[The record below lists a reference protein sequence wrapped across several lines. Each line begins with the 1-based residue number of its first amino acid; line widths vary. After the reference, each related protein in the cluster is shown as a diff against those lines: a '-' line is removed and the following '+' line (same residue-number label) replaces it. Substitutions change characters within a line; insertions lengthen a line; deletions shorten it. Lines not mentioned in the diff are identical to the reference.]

1 MEQKVHE
8 LDARLRQMK
17 EERDQVIAEND
28 ELQEQLDM
36 TNTSASVGMQRIN
49 EVKNEVTKIAEEVNR
64 IDYTVTTQ
72 EHELKTLSDNM
83 CDLNSLK
90 ESVKEHSEEI
100 IIIKED
106 YTRMKTHLNVSA
118 KLELQAQERVYES
131 RLHHLESCLEEMRQR
146 EGHIM
151 HLAEETA
158 LLKDQVDAL
167 RELSVQV
174 LKEEDRNYRSSFPPS
189 AVVLDSPVRSQFQ
202 SINSVNISFPKSE
215 DPNNLERE
223 ILAGNAIAMQMQQEA
238 EKAAAE
244 TEVRMETEVIQQQ
257 PTPSNVDITDNTT
270 TEEDVKNFKLQ
281 NDENTPKEKDDSEEN
296 TAVKEKPVDVQSTT
310 SADKTEESHLMHISS
325 SSPRSGVK
333 LSGTLKLMKPFTVQ
347 KTSSH
352 KKLMDEFEDDYDFNS
367 SNCFPRVLAAI
378 WSTIFD

>member
-36 TNTSASVGMQRIN
+36 TNTSASVGMQKIN

-106 YTRMKTHLNVSA
+106 YTRMKSHLNVSA

-174 LKEEDRNYRSSFPPS
+174 LKEDSSNYRSSFPPS
-189 AVVLDSPVRSQFQ
+189 GEVLESPVRSQFQ

-257 PTPSNVDITDNTT
+257 PTPDITDNTT

-281 NDENTPKEKDDSEEN
+281 NDEDTSKNSPINMIHTQPSFSVINADYEYVVGNSKKKMI
-296 TAVKEKPVDVQSTT
+296 VKKILLSRKNQ
-310 SADKTEESHLMHISS
+310 LMFKAQLVPI
-325 SSPRSGVK
+325 K
-333 LSGTLKLMKPFTVQ
+333 LKNL
-347 KTSSH
+347 
-352 KKLMDEFEDDYDFNS
+352 
-367 SNCFPRVLAAI
+367 I
-378 WSTIFD
+378 

>member
-146 EGHIM
+146 EGRIM

-158 LLKDQVDAL
+158 ILKDQVDAL

-174 LKEEDRNYRSSFPPS
+174 LNEDSSNYRSSFPPS
-189 AVVLDSPVRSQFQ
+189 AVVLDSPVRSL
-202 SINSVNISFPKSE
+202 SNININMNSFKSE
-215 DPNNLERE
+215 DNNLERE

-238 EKAAAE
+238 EAEKAAAE
-244 TEVRMETEVIQQQ
+244 TDVRMETEVIQQQ
-257 PTPSNVDITDNTT
+257 PTPSNVEITDNTT

-281 NDENTPKEKDDSEEN
+281 NQEEKDDSEET
-296 TAVKEKPVDVQSTT
+296 TAVKEKPIDVQSTT

>member
-174 LKEEDRNYRSSFPPS
+174 
-189 AVVLDSPVRSQFQ
+189 RSQFQ

-281 NDENTPKEKDDSEEN
+281 NLEDTPKEKDDSEEN

>member
-174 LKEEDRNYRSSFPPS
+174 LKEDSSNYRSSFPPS
-189 AVVLDSPVRSQFQ
+189 AVVLDSPVRSL
-202 SINSVNISFPKSE
+202 SNININMNSFKSE
-215 DPNNLERE
+215 DNNLERE

-257 PTPSNVDITDNTT
+257 PTPSNDDIIDNTT

-281 NDENTPKEKDDSEEN
+281 NDENTSKEKDDSEEN

>member
-1 MEQKVHE
+1 MDLMEQKVHE

-36 TNTSASVGMQRIN
+36 TNTTASVGMQRIN
-49 EVKNEVTKIAEEVNR
+49 EVKNEVTKLSEEVNR
-64 IDYTVTTQ
+64 IDYTLTSQ
-72 EHELKTLSDNM
+72 EHELKTLSDHM

-158 LLKDQVDAL
+158 VLKDQVDAL
-167 RELSVQV
+167 RELSVLV
-174 LKEEDRNYRSSFPPS
+174 LKEDSGSSNYRSSFPPS
-189 AVVLDSPVRSQFQ
+189 AVVLDSPVRSH
-202 SINSVNISFPKSE
+202 SNISFKSE
-215 DPNNLERE
+215 DNNLEKE
-223 ILAGNAIAMQMQQEA
+223 ILAGNAIAMQIQQEA
-238 EKAAAE
+238 ETAAAAVAVEKE
-244 TEVRMETEVIQQQ
+244 TEVKQQQ
-257 PTPSNVDITDNTT
+257 PNITKDVTDDT
-270 TEEDVKNFKLQ
+270 ATEED
-281 NDENTPKEKDDSEEN
+281 TTKEKDDIEEN
-296 TAVKEKPVDVQSTT
+296 PAKKNPAKEKPVDVQSTT

-325 SSPRSGVK
+325 SSPKSGVT
-333 LSGTLKLMKPFTVQ
+333 LSGTLKLMKPFEVQ
-347 KTSSH
+347 KFSSH
-352 KKLMDEFEDDYDFNS
+352 KKLIDEDEDDSDWGG
-367 SNCFPRVLAAI
+367 CFPRVMAAI
-378 WSTIFD
+378 WTTIFD

>member
-174 LKEEDRNYRSSFPPS
+174 LKEDSSNYRSSFPPS
-189 AVVLDSPVRSQFQ
+189 AVVLDSPVRSL
-202 SINSVNISFPKSE
+202 SNININMNSFKSE
-215 DPNNLERE
+215 DNNLERE

-281 NDENTPKEKDDSEEN
+281 NLEDTPKEKDDSEEN

>member
-49 EVKNEVTKIAEEVNR
+49 EVKNEVTKMAEEVNR

-106 YTRMKTHLNVSA
+106 YTRMKSHLNVSA

-174 LKEEDRNYRSSFPPS
+174 LKEDASNYRSSFPPS
-189 AVVLDSPVRSQFQ
+189 ALVLDSPVRSL
-202 SINSVNISFPKSE
+202 SNINMNSFKSE
-215 DPNNLERE
+215 DNNLERE

-257 PTPSNVDITDNTT
+257 PTPSNDDITENTT
-270 TEEDVKNFKLQ
+270 TEEDLKNFKLQ
-281 NDENTPKEKDDSEEN
+281 NDEDTSKEKYDLEKN
-296 TAVKEKPVDVQSTT
+296 TAAKEKPVDVQSTT

-352 KKLMDEFEDDYDFNS
+352 KKLIDEFEDDYDFNS

>member
-1 MEQKVHE
+1 METSDSMDLMEQKVHE

-36 TNTSASVGMQRIN
+36 TNTSASIGIQRIN
-49 EVKNEVTKIAEEVNR
+49 EVKNEVTKLAEEVNR

-72 EHELKTLSDNM
+72 EHELKTLSDHM

-90 ESVKEHSEEI
+90 ESVKEHTEEI

-158 LLKDQVDAL
+158 VLKDQVDAL
-167 RELSVQV
+167 RELSVMV
-174 LKEEDRNYRSSFPPS
+174 LKDDSGATNYRSSFPPS
-189 AVVLDSPVRSQFQ
+189 AVILDSPVRSH
-202 SINSVNISFPKSE
+202 SNISFKSE
-215 DPNNLERE
+215 DNNLEKE
-223 ILAGNAIAMQMQQEA
+223 ILAGNAIAMQMQQE
-238 EKAAAE
+238 E
-244 TEVRMETEVIQQQ
+244 TGSSAPEVLPMETEVIQQSSTGSR
-257 PTPSNVDITDNTT
+257 PDN
-270 TEEDVKNFKLQ
+270 
-281 NDENTPKEKDDSEEN
+281 
-296 TAVKEKPVDVQSTT
+296 
-310 SADKTEESHLMHISS
+310 
-325 SSPRSGVK
+325 
-333 LSGTLKLMKPFTVQ
+333 
-347 KTSSH
+347 
-352 KKLMDEFEDDYDFNS
+352 
-367 SNCFPRVLAAI
+367 
-378 WSTIFD
+378 

>member
-1 MEQKVHE
+1 M
-8 LDARLRQMK
+8 
-17 EERDQVIAEND
+17 
-28 ELQEQLDM
+28 
-36 TNTSASVGMQRIN
+36 G
-49 EVKNEVTKIAEEVNR
+49 
-64 IDYTVTTQ
+64 
-72 EHELKTLSDNM
+72 
-83 CDLNSLK
+83 
-90 ESVKEHSEEI
+90 
-100 IIIKED
+100 
-106 YTRMKTHLNVSA
+106 NVSA

-174 LKEEDRNYRSSFPPS
+174 LKEDSSNYRSSFPPS
-189 AVVLDSPVRSQFQ
+189 GEILDSPVRSQFQ

-244 TEVRMETEVIQQQ
+244 TETEVIQQQ
-257 PTPSNVDITDNTT
+257 PIPSNDN
-270 TEEDVKNFKLQ
+270 
-281 NDENTPKEKDDSEEN
+281 SEEN

-352 KKLMDEFEDDYDFNS
+352 KKLIDEFEDDYDFNS

>member
-174 LKEEDRNYRSSFPPS
+174 LKEDSSNYRSSFPPS
-189 AVVLDSPVRSQFQ
+189 AVVLDSPVRSL
-202 SINSVNISFPKSE
+202 SNININMNSFKSE
-215 DPNNLERE
+215 DNNLERE

-257 PTPSNVDITDNTT
+257 PTPSNVEITDNTT

-281 NDENTPKEKDDSEEN
+281 NQEEKDDSEET

>member
-174 LKEEDRNYRSSFPPS
+174 LKEDSSNYRSSFPPF
-189 AVVLDSPVRSQFQ
+189 AVVLDSPVRSL
-202 SINSVNISFPKSE
+202 SNININMNSFKSE
-215 DPNNLERE
+215 DNNLERE

-257 PTPSNVDITDNTT
+257 PTPSNVEITDNTT

-281 NDENTPKEKDDSEEN
+281 NQEEKDDSEET

>member
-1 MEQKVHE
+1 METSDSMDLMEQKVHE

-49 EVKNEVTKIAEEVNR
+49 EVKNEVTKLAEEVNR

-72 EHELKTLSDNM
+72 EHELKTLSDHM

-90 ESVKEHSEEI
+90 ESVKEHTEEI

-131 RLHHLESCLEEMRQR
+131 SLHHLESCLEEMRQR

-158 LLKDQVDAL
+158 VLKDQVDAL
-167 RELSVQV
+167 RELSVMV
-174 LKEEDRNYRSSFPPS
+174 LKDDSGATNYRSSFPPS
-189 AVVLDSPVRSQFQ
+189 AVILDSPVRSH
-202 SINSVNISFPKSE
+202 SNISFKSE
-215 DPNNLERE
+215 DNNLEKE
-223 ILAGNAIAMQMQQEA
+223 ILAGNAIAMQMQQE
-238 EKAAAE
+238 
-244 TEVRMETEVIQQQ
+244 TTPEVLPMETEVIQQQ
-257 PTPSNVDITDNTT
+257 PDNDTTVNTAETTKEKEDLEDNT
-270 TEEDVKNFKLQ
+270 
-281 NDENTPKEKDDSEEN
+281 
-296 TAVKEKPVDVQSTT
+296 AKEKPIDVQSTT

-325 SSPRSGVK
+325 SSPKSGVT
-333 LSGTLKLMKPFTVQ
+333 LSGTLKLMKPFEVQ
-347 KTSSH
+347 RSPSH
-352 KKLMDEFEDDYDFNS
+352 KKLIDEHEDDSDYGG
-367 SNCFPRVLAAI
+367 CFPRVLLP
-378 WSTIFD
+378 SGVQFLTRC

>member
-1 MEQKVHE
+1 M
-8 LDARLRQMK
+8 
-17 EERDQVIAEND
+17 
-28 ELQEQLDM
+28 
-36 TNTSASVGMQRIN
+36 G
-49 EVKNEVTKIAEEVNR
+49 
-64 IDYTVTTQ
+64 
-72 EHELKTLSDNM
+72 
-83 CDLNSLK
+83 
-90 ESVKEHSEEI
+90 
-100 IIIKED
+100 
-106 YTRMKTHLNVSA
+106 NVSA

-174 LKEEDRNYRSSFPPS
+174 LKEDSSNYRSSFPPS
-189 AVVLDSPVRSQFQ
+189 SVVLDSPVRSQFQ

-244 TEVRMETEVIQQQ
+244 TEVRTEKEVIQQQ
-257 PTPSNVDITDNTT
+257 PTPSNDNTT

-281 NDENTPKEKDDSEEN
+281 NQEDTSKEKDDLEEN
-296 TAVKEKPVDVQSTT
+296 TAAKEKPVDVQSTT
-310 SADKTEESHLMHISS
+310 SADKTEESHLM
-325 SSPRSGVK
+325 
-333 LSGTLKLMKPFTVQ
+333 KPFTVQ
-347 KTSSH
+347 K
-352 KKLMDEFEDDYDFNS
+352 
-367 SNCFPRVLAAI
+367 
-378 WSTIFD
+378 